1 MCNANKQGKRGN
13 TMNRKM
19 AIEILKS
26 ITKEKLME
34 GAGIL
39 VFIMNVAK
47 YNCENFDKMNTDQ
60 RNSLIAAF
68 LIEYG
73 RKSVKE
79 NETQ

>member
-1 MCNANKQGKRGN
+1 MNKQ
-13 TMNRKM
+13 M

-39 VFIMNVAK
+39 VFFMSVAK
-47 YNCENFDKMNTDQ
+47 YDCENFDKMNTDQ

-73 RKSVKE
+73 RKSAKE